1 MPRAGIVEIELS
13 RWHCHAM
20 CWWLRYKYFPF
31 IIKLSK
37 QGGMVARTDI
47 LNTIQLIP
55 QFQKFSERKLSG
67 DDQDRLALRTFERR
81 HANWLA
87 GFLDT
92 RPQYAPPIL
101 VHGGEL
107 PSAEVLAALPIAA
120 AQAIVF
126 GIGVFEVIR
135 ACQQKV
141 RAKRIG
147 RNQTVRTIEQA
158 SDFRSGSEWH
168 GGNERYDRRVRQTA
182 NFNARFAE
190 TMKRLAE

>member
-1 MPRAGIVEIELS
+1 MF
-13 RWHCHAM
+13 
-20 CWWLRYKYFPF
+20 WWLRYKYFPF
-31 IIKLSK
+31 ILNLSK

-47 LNTIQLIP
+47 LNAAKLIP

-92 RPQYAPPIL
+92 RPQCAPPIL
-101 VHGGEL
+101 VHDGEL
-107 PSAEVLAALPIAA
+107 PSTEVLAALPIAA
-120 AQAIVF
+120 AREIVF
-126 GIGVFEVIR
+126 GIGVFETMR
-135 ACQQKV
+135 ACQRKV

-147 RNQTVRTIEQA
+147 RNPTNRTVEEARK
-158 SDFRSGSEWH
+158 FRSGSEEN

-182 NFNARFAE
+182 NFNSRFAE